1 MTKYD
6 CYIKL
11 KANDIT
17 IDPVRDES
25 AELSVGLSP
34 NSAAKIH
41 FF

>member
-25 AELSVGLSP
+25 VESSVRDNP
-34 NSAAKIH
+34 
-41 FF
+41 